1 MTKICF
7 IGDIHGKV
15 KSPSNYLSDYNNDL
29 FNQLQWIKNYC
40 ESNNINYII
49 HLGDIF
55 DKPEA
60 TDEWKN
66 RFIEQWRDYKGTFYS
81 IIGAAHDLFFNQ
93 ANSYDRTCLKNLELA
108 NVIKVI
114 DSISFDIGTVRIHSL
129 STFLSNAKEQLK
141 TLQYDDTRDNIIVAH
156 QFYEWGLDKNAG
168 FTERDFDS
176 LTTSVSLILGH
187 DHHQYET
194 LYNGYLSVYRP
205 GSLMRTELSES
216 TINMI
221 PRVLIYDNGIFNYI
235 NVPCKDIND
244 VYNVS
249 EYRVKKS
256 KIFKEIKNNI
266 KDIANYINKPN
277 DVLLCSTFLKE
288 TECPTEEFDYL
299 KTVHQ
304 VSGVEF

>member
-7 IGDIHGKV
+7 IGDIHGKL
-15 KSPSNYLSDYNNDL
+15 KTPNNYLSDYNNDL

-66 RFIEQWRDYKGTFYS
+66 RFIEQWKDYKGTFYS
-81 IIGAAHDLFFNQ
+81 IIGAAHDLFYNQ
-93 ANSYDRTCLKNLELA
+93 EKSYERTCLKNLELA

-114 DSISFDIGTVRIHSL
+114 DSNSFAFGSVRIHAL
-129 STFLSNAKEQLK
+129 STFLYNAKEQLK

-156 QFYEWGLDKNAG
+156 QFYEWGLDKSAG
-168 FTERDFDS
+168 FVKEDFNN
-176 LTTSVSLILGH
+176 LKMNVSLILGH
-187 DHHQYET
+187 DHHQYDTEQ
-194 LYNGYLSVYRP
+194 YGYLSVYRP

-221 PRVLIYDNGIFNYI
+221 PRILIYDNGVFNYV
-235 NVPCKDIND
+235 NVPCKNISEI
-244 VYNVS
+244 YNIA
-249 EYRVKKS
+249 EYRIKKS

-266 KDIANYINKPN
+266 KEITDYINKPN

-288 TECPTEEFDYL
+288 TDCPQEEFEYL
-299 KTVHQ
+299 KSVHQ
-304 VSGVEF
+304 VGGIEF